1 MKRKHYTFLII
12 NVIAVMVLVSCSN
25 SSAGENSNSQTDS
38 ESTPTES
45 GSLDIAF
52 AADPETLDWMYTGAS
67 ATRDVGWH
75 IFETL
80 LALDDDYEIKPMI
93 RKIMMLVKMKKNIR
107 FIFEKEFNFMMER
120 L

>member
-1 MKRKHYTFLII
+1 ENTINRKKYYAFLMI
-12 NVIAVMVLVSCSN
+12 NVNAVMVLMSCSN
-25 SSAGENSNSQTDS
+25 SSAGGNSNSKADS

-75 IFETL
+75 IFQTL

-93 RKIMMLVKMKKNIR
+93 A
-107 FIFEKEFNFMMER
+107 ED
-120 L
+120 

>member
-1 MKRKHYTFLII
+1 RKKNSYYVCLKLNCIT
-12 NVIAVMVLVSCSN
+12 VIVHMSCSN
-25 SSAGENSNSQTDS
+25 SSAGGNSNSKTDS

-93 RKIMMLVKMKKNIR
+93 AEDYDVS
-107 FIFEKEFNFMMER
+107 
-120 L
+120 